1 MKKPR
6 TFTIAALLLISY
18 CAASTLDYHAL
29 PGEREVPLPE
39 PPVAATKPQPMTRE
53 QVTRLV
59 RYAILVEGLDWDEN
73 DVDLMVSLCWRESR
87 FYVGCQNPDSTA
99 YGLWQFLDSTWRPTR
114 IAKTRDPLLQT
125 IAACRY
131 VRARYGDATK
141 AYWHQVRKNYY

>member
-6 TFTIAALLLISY
+6 TLTVAALLLISY

-39 PPVAATKPQPMTRE
+39 PTVAATKPEPMTRE

-87 FYVGCQNPDSTA
+87 FNPDGQNPRSTA
-99 YGLWQFLDSTWRPTR
+99 FGLWQFIDSTWKPTR

-125 IAACRY
+125 IAAARY
-131 VRARYGDATK
+131 IRARYDNPTR
-141 AYWHQVRKNYY
+141 AYWHQVEKDYY